1 MPLSSKNKRIE
12 EILSKLCQE
21 NIELLD
27 ELYSLIKKGSE
38 PTEIL
43 RTNILS
49 DKYIEIYNDNYYICE
64 ILEDE
69 EGNEYQK
76 VSFYTTKGTLITS
89 VDTLAY
95 SSIERESASAYE
107 MTSYILETEDGFV
120 VVILK

>member
-49 DKYIEIYNDNYYICE
+49 DKYIRIYNDNYYICE

-95 SSIERESASAYE
+95 SSIERESASDYK

-120 VVILK
+120 VVVLK